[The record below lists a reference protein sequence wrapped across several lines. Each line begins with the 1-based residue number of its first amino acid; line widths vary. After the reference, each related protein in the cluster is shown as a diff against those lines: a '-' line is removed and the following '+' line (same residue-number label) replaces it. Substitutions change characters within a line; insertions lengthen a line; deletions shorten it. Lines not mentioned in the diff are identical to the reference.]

1 MRSPREFFLI
11 SFAISG
17 LVLSIFVGCIVS
29 PDGVDSGKVKPGPVN
44 PSPVAAAA
52 QESLANYGR
61 SMADNFESVAHRLE
75 SGELVEAADANAEL
89 AKLNKA
95 SRTDAFSQIDR
106 EFQTRIGGGQWEPAE
121 AAKVFR
127 EAAKGLRK

>member
-1 MRSPREFFLI
+1 MDPI
-11 SFAISG
+11 SLLTIF
-17 LVLSIFVGCIVS
+17 VLSIFVGCIVS

-106 EFQTRIGGGQWEPAE
+106 EFQTRIGGGQWEPA
-121 AAKVFR
+121 
-127 EAAKGLRK
+127 